1 MTEDIKVNNYANY
14 KRFLVNLIGDENTN
28 KVIELLGGDDKVMNA
43 SFGMSE
49 DSGSAYAG
57 SLVENSI
64 AIAEYAKKINET
76 FPQNMR
82 VDNKSIYRVALLQH
96 IAKVLM
102 YVEND
107 NEWEVKNRGFVY
119 KFVDQNTALRC
130 GERAL
135 FLLMQV
141 GVVLTEDEF
150 EAIRIVDKSKEDDAF
165 SKFFSNTLA
174 FVIRQSNEIVS
185 LVNKHKTVE

>member
-28 KVIELLGGDDKVMNA
+28 KVIELLGGDEKVMNA

-64 AIAEYAKKINET
+64 AIAEYAKKINEA

-130 GERAL
+130 GERSL

-174 FVIRQSNEIVS
+174 FVIRQANEIVS